1 LLITGPDRSPVRDP
15 ENRSGS
21 INVAAQVKAILIEL
35 RDKRKLRIEELRN
48 KRIKGKEPAFMK
60 RVLEEELPVRKFAE
74 EFTRYQKSLELGGD
88 KFEKSLAKSLMEE
101 NKLIMAA
108 PFKYARRRGDEHSET
123 KALSSH
129 RRPTKVERFQ
139 QRVLNDE
146 NEPLPRLRG
155 LYNSARS
162 ISFRPTVRQQPQTQ
176 PSPQNKVT
184 PPQTQVELLGKQVQ
198 KHGDRVP
205 LRKITFYVIG
215 RHGNVLPHPDRFRLP
230 KWAEDTLT
238 ARGYKSKDVLNW
250 IRVMRATNA
259 TQAFEIMERNGAVWP
274 KFLIQSMLYSSTPR
288 SQNELVKIFSVIQD
302 IWDAFDQVGKIEVL
316 IRMAVLFS
324 KKLPQGL
331 PRVANLLATTD
342 FVGKKSILRV
352 FNEVLGITADA
363 YHHKQHQ
370 NYTTVVQ
377 LRNFIEE
384 SMITLLDEMEKKG
397 VHVKIRTL
405 RKVSAAKLAENSD
418 AAIAILRL
426 GKPKKYIDLLEDMKG
441 QEEDLALAYEVAKAE
456 RQLSGLE
463 REFLNGHLLGR
474 VTSKEMIK
482 RLNTIQNWRISTQE
496 TFSAWLEFLDRRRR
510 LGPAPKETWISIL
523 QMCHDEWTF
532 PSEFWQ
538 EAFDLMEEDNVLP
551 NTRLLCLVLK
561 GIKEMDV
568 LDRILETATTTH
580 FQRMNDQIWQV
591 YLQRLA
597 INHAPRAL
605 EIFLNA
611 HTTDSAA
618 GTMDTLNIYYWN
630 ILLNGLAGETHRTN
644 DMIWIT
650 RAFDLLAEMERLS
663 IFPSQQ
669 TLSAI
674 CKLGNFA
681 GDKVRIKDVP
691 AWKAAMNQ
699 WHEWII
705 RPEDFGYAF
714 NLPGIAKLIP
724 SQVSFRRF
732 IRLAGNYG
740 EYAEV
745 FDASWAMMRFGVIP
759 DWDTL
764 LDIDLFMQLSRDVKR
779 TVAVREMFRE
789 WLGRYPTPREVIW
802 HYRRWLRAE
811 VRMAVEERAKLE
823 APETAVAKQIEA
835 PRTVADI
842 RPDAEVRQETV
853 VEQWLRRER
862 EKPWF
867 ERD

>member
-1 LLITGPDRSPVRDP
+1 
-15 ENRSGS
+15 
-21 INVAAQVKAILIEL
+21 
-35 RDKRKLRIEELRN
+35 
-48 KRIKGKEPAFMK
+48 
-60 RVLEEELPVRKFAE
+60 
-74 EFTRYQKSLELGGD
+74 
-88 KFEKSLAKSLMEE
+88 
-101 NKLIMAA
+101 
-108 PFKYARRRGDEHSET
+108 
-123 KALSSH
+123 
-129 RRPTKVERFQ
+129 
-139 QRVLNDE
+139 
-146 NEPLPRLRG
+146 
-155 LYNSARS
+155 
-162 ISFRPTVRQQPQTQ
+162 
-176 PSPQNKVT
+176 
-184 PPQTQVELLGKQVQ
+184 
-198 KHGDRVP
+198 
-205 LRKITFYVIG
+205 
-215 RHGNVLPHPDRFRLP
+215 
-230 KWAEDTLT
+230 
-238 ARGYKSKDVLNW
+238 
-250 IRVMRATNA
+250 
-259 TQAFEIMERNGAVWP
+259 MERNGAVWP

-288 SQNELVKIFSVIQD
+288 SQSELVKIFSVIQD
-302 IWDAFDQVGKIEVL
+302 IWDAFDQEGKIKVL

-342 FVGKKSILRV
+342 FAGTKSLLRV
-352 FNEVLGITADA
+352 FNEVLAITANA
-363 YHHKQHQ
+363 YRHKQHQ
-370 NYTTVVQ
+370 NYTSVVQ

-384 SMITLLDEMEKKG
+384 SMITLLDEMAKKG

-418 AAIAILRL
+418 SAIAILRL

-463 REFLNGHLLGR
+463 REYLKAHLLGR

-496 TFSAWLEFLDRRRR
+496 TFSAWLEFLDRRQT

-532 PSEFWQ
+532 PSQFWQ
-538 EAFDLMEEDNVLP
+538 EVFDLMEEDHVLP
-551 NTRLLCLVLK
+551 NTTLLCLVLK

-674 CKLGNFA
+674 CKLGNLA

-705 RPEDFGYAF
+705 RPEDFGYEF

-740 EYAEV
+740 VYAEV
-745 FDASWAMMRFGVIP
+745 FDASWAMLRFGVIP

-764 LDIDLFMQLSRDVKR
+764 LDIDLFMQLSRDVER

-789 WLGRYPTPREVIW
+789 WLGRYPTPGEVIW

-811 VRMAVEERAKLE
+811 VRMAVEQERAKLA
-823 APETAVAKQIEA
+823 APETPVAKQIEA
-835 PRTVADI
+835 PQTVADI
-842 RPDAEVRQETV
+842 RPNTEVRQETV